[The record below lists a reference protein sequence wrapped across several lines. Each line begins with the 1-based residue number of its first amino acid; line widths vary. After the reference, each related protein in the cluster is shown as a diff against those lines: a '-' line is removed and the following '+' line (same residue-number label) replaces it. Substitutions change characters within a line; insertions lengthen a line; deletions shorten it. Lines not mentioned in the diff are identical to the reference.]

1 MGTDQPL
8 VWGMSRHP
16 RLLGAKHWAWC
27 RWRHLSTCLATENMY
42 DSPSRLELFETDRY
56 EDGRGCGCTVQESSI
71 LKQDEAQ
78 TSLIGPQKCC
88 GYPDQETS
96 RKATQVC
103 LAGGGGKHA

>member
-42 DSPSRLELFETDRY
+42 DSPSRLGDYSRLTGMKTD
-56 EDGRGCGCTVQESSI
+56 ESVGV
-71 LKQDEAQ
+71 LCRNA
-78 TSLIGPQKCC
+78 LC
-88 GYPDQETS
+88 
-96 RKATQVC
+96 
-103 LAGGGGKHA
+103 